1 MQSFLVRVAQFL
13 SDLFETGRV
22 SVFID
27 LPAEIEEDVD
37 EVLVSAEKV
46 AATNLAGTSP
56 DFDLACARW
65 AARIFY
71 GACHFLV
78 CRDVNPETIEA
89 FFKQPSPAP
98 HSPQTDY
105 SVDLVFRYLPD
116 LVGMTRAVASGDPLL
131 QQLLKLGQEWP
142 LSSVGIHGIDAVD
155 SSAFIAHRGLRQL
168 YVDRIVARAD
178 VSRLGNPQ
186 LDLAVRE
193 SLGDYPALSE
203 SIAKHLKL
211 SPVVSVA

>member
-1 MQSFLVRVAQFL
+1 VRVAQFL

-27 LPAEIEEDVD
+27 LPAGLEEDVD

-46 AATNLAGTSP
+46 AAGNLAGGSP
-56 DFDLACARW
+56 SFDLVCARW
-65 AARIFY
+65 AAQIFY

-78 CRDVNPETIEA
+78 CRDVNPETVEA
-89 FFKQPSPAP
+89 FFKQPCPGA

-105 SVDLVFRYLPD
+105 SADLVFRYLPD

-131 QQLLKLGQEWP
+131 QQLLTLGKEWP
-142 LSSVGIHGIDAVD
+142 LSSVGVSGIEAVD
-155 SSAFIAHRGLRQL
+155 PTAFIEHPSLCQL
-168 YVDRIVARAD
+168 YIDRIIARAD

-186 LDLAVRE
+186 IDLGVRE
-193 SLGDYPALSE
+193 ALGDYPELSE
-203 SIAKHLKL
+203 SISKHLKV
-211 SPVVSVA
+211 SEPAPSVA

>member
-1 MQSFLVRVAQFL
+1 MRVAQFL

-27 LPAEIEEDVD
+27 LPDELQEDVD

-46 AATNLAGTSP
+46 AAGNLAGTSP
-56 DFDLACARW
+56 SFELACARW
-65 AARIFY
+65 AAKIFY

-78 CRDVNPETIEA
+78 CRDVNPETVEA
-89 FFKQPSPAP
+89 FFKQPCPGA

-105 SVDLVFRYLPD
+105 SADLIFRYLPD

-131 QQLLKLGQEWP
+131 QQLLTLGKEWP
-142 LSSVGIHGIDAVD
+142 LSSLGISGIEAVEVT
-155 SSAFIAHRGLRQL
+155 AFIEHPSLRQL
-168 YVDRIVARAD
+168 YVDRIIARAD
-178 VSRLGNPQ
+178 LSRLGDPQ
-186 LDLAVRE
+186 IDLGVRE
-193 SLGDYPALSE
+193 VLGDYPELSE

-211 SPVVSVA
+211 SRSVPSVA